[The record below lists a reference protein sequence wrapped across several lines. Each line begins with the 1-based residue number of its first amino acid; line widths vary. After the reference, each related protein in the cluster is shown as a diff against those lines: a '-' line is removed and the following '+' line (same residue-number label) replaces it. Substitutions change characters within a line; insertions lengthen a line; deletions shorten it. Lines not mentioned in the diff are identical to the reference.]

1 MRYLHATLQ
10 RQQAGGRGRDF
21 EEPGQRVQEVQLGRQ
36 AAVRY
41 GECRCLLTTIQYSVY
56 VIDLPL
62 ADSLSLS
69 VCVGAVPAVDAAD
82 SDRSAGHPRAR
93 GALPVVVAAV
103 HCR

>member
-1 MRYLHATLQ
+1 M
-10 RQQAGGRGRDF
+10 
-21 EEPGQRVQEVQLGRQ
+21 
-36 AAVRY
+36 
-41 GECRCLLTTIQYSVY
+41 
-56 VIDLPL
+56 IDLPP

-103 HCR
+103 HRYCSAL